1 MSCDLEPPADEARA
15 KNGRIPFRGKED
27 RRRSPILA
35 FAPPAVKAPRVRPG
49 EPAARLIHSAL
60 IGALLR
66 IQAADPPARGGD
78 VEGIHRLRTSTR
90 RLRSELR
97 TARDLID
104 RGRREDLERELKW
117 IASTLGGVRDL
128 DILIDRLHNQLCD
141 CINMSKTGEA
151 GLSDLEGR
159 LAPLFRLL
167 ADRHERNSHALRA
180 ALQGDRYRR
189 LVETI
194 EGWIVR
200 PPLKDDAW
208 EPCRSLLPPLAAGAW
223 KRLKKGAKGLSRSS
237 PDEEF
242 HEVRKRAK
250 RARYAAE
257 LIAPALGGRVEKKA
271 RRFIRLTTKL
281 QDILGEH
288 QDAVVAAAEVER
300 FVDENRHGPDEDA
313 ARAAQELLEGQRQAA
328 QAARDKF
335 FDGWDRLDR
344 KKTTRWLKLKSRSL
358 A

>member
-1 MSCDLEPPADEARA
+1 MSCDLERSAGEARA
-15 KNGRIPFRGKED
+15 ENGRIPGHDKED
-27 RRRSPILA
+27 RRRLEILA
-35 FAPPAVKAPRVRPG
+35 FSPPAVKAPRVKPG

-66 IQAADPPARGGD
+66 IQAADPQARGGE

-90 RLRSELR
+90 RLRSEFR

-104 RGRREDLERELKW
+104 QDRREDLERELKW
-117 IASTLGGVRDL
+117 LASTLGDVRDL
-128 DILIDRLHNQLCD
+128 DILIDRLRNQIHD
-141 CINMSKTGEA
+141 RIKKDKTDGT
-151 GLSDLEGR
+151 GLSGLEDR
-159 LAPLFRLL
+159 LGPLFENL
-167 ADRHERNSHALRA
+167 AGRHERNASTLRS

-194 EGWIVR
+194 EEWIVQ

-208 EPCRSLLPPLAAGAW
+208 EPCKSLLPPLASSAW
-223 KRLKKGAKGLSRSS
+223 KRLKKGAKGLTRSS

-271 RRFIRLTTKL
+271 RRFIRLTTEL

-300 FVDENRHGPDEDA
+300 FVDENRLGPDEA
-313 ARAAQELLEGQRQAA
+313 TARAAQVLLEGQRLAA
-328 QAARDKF
+328 QAARDAF
-335 FDGWDRLDR
+335 FACWDRLDR
-344 KKTTRWLKLKSRSL
+344 KKTTRWLKTKSRSL

>member
-1 MSCDLEPPADEARA
+1 MSCDLERPADEARA
-15 KNGRIPFRGKED
+15 ENGRIPLHGKED
-27 RRRSPILA
+27 CRRSSIMA
-35 FAPPAVKAPRVRPG
+35 FAPPAVKAPQVRPG

-66 IQAADPPARGGD
+66 IQAADPPARSGD
-78 VEGIHRLRTSTR
+78 AEGIHRLRTSTR

-104 RGRREDLERELKW
+104 QGRREDLERELKW
-117 IASTLGGVRDL
+117 LASTLGSVRDL
-128 DILIDRLHNQLCD
+128 DILIERLHSQLRD
-141 CINMSKTGEA
+141 CISNNKNEGA
-151 GLSDLEGR
+151 ALSELGDR
-159 LAPLFRLL
+159 LAPLFARL
-167 ADRHERNSHALRA
+167 ADRHERDSRILRD

-194 EGWIVR
+194 EEWIVH

-208 EPCRSLLPPLAAGAW
+208 EPCWSLLPLLAASPW
-223 KRLKKGAKGLSRSS
+223 KRLKKGVRGLSRSS

-288 QDAVVAAAEVER
+288 QDAVVAVAEVER

-313 ARAAQELLEGQRQAA
+313 ARAAQALLEGQRLAA

-344 KKTTRWLKLKSRSL
+344 KKSTRWLRLNGRSL